1 LFVDKRHNQLKKYTI
16 RESIMPRFS
25 ANLSM
30 LFNEVEFLDRFERAA
45 QAGFKAVEYM
55 FPYEWPKE
63 QLAEKLATHNLK
75 QVLFNLP
82 AGDWADGERGIA
94 CIPGR
99 EGEFK
104 DGVAS
109 AIDYAEALQCPTV
122 NCLAG
127 LTPEG
132 IDLGQVRQTLVNNLQ
147 FAADALD
154 KKGIRFVI
162 EMLSHKAVPGFL
174 LVQTQEAL
182 RLMEAVNH
190 PNIKIQYD
198 VYHMQIMEGNLI
210 DTLTTQMTPTC
221 SPPLI
226 RRATTDGSDVN
237 IYPPEPPKKALG
249 GSRRTRRQLYKEHV
263 DLIGKCDLI
272 KFGVLEYWSNGV
284 MAEDTDIF
292 LQYSNTPS
300 LQYSTLI

>member
-1 LFVDKRHNQLKKYTI
+1 
-16 RESIMPRFS
+16 MPKFS

-45 QAGFKAVEYM
+45 NAGFKAVEYM

-63 QLAEKLATHNLK
+63 QLAEKLAAHDLK

-82 AGDWADGERGIA
+82 AGDWGGGERGIA

-99 EGEFK
+99 EGEFR

-109 AIDYAEALQCPTV
+109 ALEYAEALQCPTI

-132 IDLGQVRQTLVNNLQ
+132 TDLDKVRQTLVNNLQ

-174 LVQTQEAL
+174 LVHTREAL

-190 PNIKIQYD
+190 PNIRLQYD

-210 DTLTTQMTPTC
+210 DTLSTHMARIGHIQIADNPGRHEPGTGEINYPNVFAAIDKAGYDGWVGCEYAPAGTTEE
-221 SPPLI
+221 
-226 RRATTDGSDVN
+226 G
-237 IYPPEPPKKALG
+237 LG
-249 GSRRTRRQLYKEHV
+249 WMQPYR
-263 DLIGKCDLI
+263 
-272 KFGVLEYWSNGV
+272 
-284 MAEDTDIF
+284 
-292 LQYSNTPS
+292 
-300 LQYSTLI
+300 